1 MQGKIAINHL
11 KAGKKMLQKLEDI
24 YLGILRVFVIVISGL
39 LLMGA
44 IIFGLSSLKGFGDGP
59 ERRGFTP
66 NVKYET
72 IKEDIASNDIDSTT
86 NSTRTAP
93 QKEAG
98 NATTQQEAIDPN
110 KKHYEKAADIMGSFV
125 KSVDEVNSLDKESV
139 VGILQQRAKSYNT
152 RLTSVYASGLPQYFD
167 NMLSDNLVIEK
178 ARQEG
183 AFEML
188 NQVLNAYTDE
198 FNRQLDEENARLAE
212 EQREHRQDQANALTN
227 LYVAGGAFGGFLLIV
242 FLSIFIK
249 IERNLRN
256 IKPISS

>member
-1 MQGKIAINHL
+1 
-11 KAGKKMLQKLEDI
+11 MLQKLEDI

-152 RLTSVYASGLPQYFD
+152 RLTSVYAS
-167 NMLSDNLVIEK
+167 
-178 ARQEG
+178 
-183 AFEML
+183 
-188 NQVLNAYTDE
+188 
-198 FNRQLDEENARLAE
+198 LD
-212 EQREHRQDQANALTN
+212 
-227 LYVAGGAFGGFLLIV
+227 F
-242 FLSIFIK
+242 S
-249 IERNLRN
+249 
-256 IKPISS
+256 